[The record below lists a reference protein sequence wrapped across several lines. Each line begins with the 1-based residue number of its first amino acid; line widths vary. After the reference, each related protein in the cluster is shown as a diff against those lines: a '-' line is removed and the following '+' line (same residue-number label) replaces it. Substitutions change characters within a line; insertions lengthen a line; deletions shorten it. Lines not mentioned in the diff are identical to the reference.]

1 MPNPFVHIELN
12 TLDLDQAKGFY
23 GALFDWTLKE
33 LALPNGTYVSIAVGG
48 GTGGGMRIHP
58 VAGAPSEWLPYV
70 LVKDMDAAIEKA
82 RSLGATVIEEPTQIP
97 DVGWMSIIRDP
108 TGAALGLWKYLD

>member
-12 TLDLDQAKGFY
+12 TLDLDQAKNFY

-33 LALPNGTYVSIAVGG
+33 LALPNGTYISIAVGG

-58 VAGAPSEWLPYV
+58 VSGAQSEWLPYV
-70 LVKDMDAAIEKA
+70 LVNDMEAALEKV
-82 RSLGATVIEEPTQIP
+82 RSLGGSVVEEPTQIP
-97 DVGWMSIIRDP
+97 DMGWVSIIRDP
-108 TGAALGLWKYLD
+108 TGAALGLWKYLH